1 MILLFFLRKNY
12 QLKQRSYLMRP
23 AIQNID
29 PHLGKSVFQDS
40 KSELIRPLPRSKEV
54 KERNKEG
61 LRN

>member
-1 MILLFFLRKNY
+1 MC
-12 QLKQRSYLMRP
+12 P

-40 KSELIRPLPRSKEV
+40 KSELIRPLPRGKEV

-61 LRN
+61 LETRLWL